1 MNTRRV
7 PDILI
12 AGDKSFFERTSS
24 VKNLALA
31 AAAAVV
37 LTMAVASASAAGR
50 HAVSTEPPMG
60 DQGARY
66 GGLCWVV
73 GSGGVSTYHGYWAP
87 CK

>member
-1 MNTRRV
+1 
-7 PDILI
+7 
-12 AGDKSFFERTSS
+12 

-31 AAAAVV
+31 AVAAVA

-50 HAVSTEPPMG
+50 HRTAEAWPPMG

>member
-1 MNTRRV
+1 M
-7 PDILI
+7 
-12 AGDKSFFERTSS
+12 
-24 VKNLALA
+24 KNLALA
-31 AAAAVV
+31 AAAAVA

-50 HAVSTEPPMG
+50 HGVSTEAPPMG